1 MWYLLQNKEV
11 QVDGDIDDTR
21 YAPELIPVE
30 AGTCRFTRLS
40 MCKSLHNIKA
50 LKGGEGYKCQKGK
63 RKKHFKIMDS
73 FSLGLRRST
82 LG

>member
-50 LKGGEGYKCQKGK
+50 LKGGGGVQMPE
-63 RKKHFKIMDS
+63 RKEKETF
-73 FSLGLRRST
+73 
-82 LG
+82 